1 MIRPERE
8 IERRTT
14 NQTNTRRNF
23 YEK

>member
-1 MIRPERE
+1 MIKPERE